1 MKKIK
6 TFKTTW
12 VDIYNPKKEDIKY
25 LEEKYNF
32 HPLILEEIIP
42 PSQRARVEQFDDQL
56 YLVLYFPVFNKKTR
70 LTKIRELD
78 IIVSKKALISTHYKT
93 ILPVK
98 ALRTRCHLY
107 EESRVKYMNRGPGVL
122 LYHIIES
129 LLKASLPKL
138 DHITEKI
145 NKIEEKIFQ
154 GHEKDMVSE
163 ISIVKRDIL
172 NMAKAIKPQ
181 KSLINSLSSVAPK
194 FFGSRYKIYFQDLE
208 GSYDYVRSILD
219 NQQEMINSLEH
230 TNASLLSNKISE
242 VMKVLTV
249 VSFITFPLALI
260 AGIFG
265 MNVFS
270 SHAFAKE
277 PLTFWMILTSM
288 LVLAGTMTII
298 FKIKKWL

>member
-1 MKKIK
+1 MKKIQ
-6 TFKTTW
+6 TFKTAW
-12 VDIYNPKKEDIKY
+12 IDIYNPKQEDVEY
-25 LEEKYNF
+25 LEKEYNF

-70 LTKIRELD
+70 QTKIRELD
-78 IIVSKKALISTHYKT
+78 IIVSKKILISTHYKT

-98 ALRTRCHLY
+98 ALQTRCSLY
-107 EESRVKYMNRGPGVL
+107 EESRAKYMNRGPGIL

-138 DHITEKI
+138 DHITENI
-145 NKIEEKIFQ
+145 NQIEEKIFQ
-154 GHEKDMVSE
+154 GHEKDMVGE
-163 ISIVKRDIL
+163 ISIIKRDIL

-181 KSLINSLSSVAPK
+181 ESLINSLVSAAPK
-194 FFGSRYKIYFQDLE
+194 FFGARHKIYFQDLQ

-230 TNASLLSNKISE
+230 TNESLLSNKISE
-242 VMKVLTV
+242 VMKILTV
-249 VSFITFPLALI
+249 ISFITFPLALI

-265 MNVFS
+265 MNVFEA
-270 SHAFAKE
+270 HVFAHNA
-277 PLTFWMILTSM
+277 LTFWIILIGM
-288 LVLAGTMTII
+288 ALLAGIMTII